1 MACFSGGF
9 SSKHTYMKN
18 SVLKK
23 VEGMGAIVVNNG
35 VAFRVWAPNA
45 EKVLVTGSFN
55 DWNKSQHFMEAED
68 KGYWYGMVEGAKAGD
83 EYKFVIHSNGQE
95 FIKNDPYVRQLTNSA
110 GNGVIANRDFD
121 WEGDSYTV
129 SSWNEL
135 VIYEIHVG
143 TFNSPKRD
151 MPGNFKSVMQKI
163 PHLKKLGINAI
174 EIMPPAEFPGDYSWG
189 YNPAHIFAVES
200 VYGTPHDFKTFVK
213 EAHKHDI
220 AVILDVVYNHIGPQ
234 DIDLWRFDGWY
245 ENDGGGIYFYND
257 WRAET
262 PWGNTRPDYGR
273 EEVRQYLRD
282 NAMMWVEEYHVDG
295 FRFDATSYI
304 RNVHGSDNDP
314 GSDLEEGWVFLQWI
328 NNELKDKYLNK
339 ITIAEDLWNN
349 AWITK
354 ATGDG
359 GAGFG
364 SQVDIGYVAA
374 VRNCIAAVN
383 DDDRDMQALVD
394 VMEKRIGEDAFG
406 RVIYTEAHDDIAEG
420 KSRIPEIISP
430 GEADSWFARKR
441 SVLAAALL
449 FTSPGIPMLFQ
460 GQGFLEDRWFHDRDP
475 LDWNLADKYEGLLE
489 LYGTLISLRRNQTG
503 TTRGLT
509 GQNLHVHHVNNQDK
523 ILAYH
528 RWSEG
533 GSKDSVMVVANF
545 RDATFDQYVIGFPAA
560 GKWKVRFNSDWKG
573 YDDEFTNNFTGEPE
587 AVEGEKDGMPCQAS
601 VSIGPYAFLILS
613 QD

>member
-1 MACFSGGF
+1 
-9 SSKHTYMKN
+9 MKN
-18 SVLKK
+18 TSIEKVAGMGALVLKK
-23 VEGMGAIVVNNG
+23 G

-45 EKVLVTGSFN
+45 DKVFVMGSFN
-55 DWNKSQHFMEAED
+55 EWDEMQHSMDSEEN
-68 KGYWYGMVEGAKAGD
+68 GYWYAQVDKASPGD
-83 EYKFVIHSNGQE
+83 EYKFVIFNQDQ
-95 FIKNDPYVRQLTNSA
+95 KLVRNDPYARQLVNSQ
-110 GNGVIANRDFD
+110 GNSLILDPYFD
-121 WEGDSYTV
+121 WEGDTFNLSL
-129 SSWNEL
+129 WNEL

-143 TFNSPKRD
+143 TFNAPQRD
-151 MPGNFKSVMQKI
+151 MPGNFTSVTKKL
-163 PHLKKLGINAI
+163 PHLKKLGINAV
-174 EIMPPAEFPGDYSWG
+174 EIMPPSEFSGDFSWG
-189 YNPAHIFAVES
+189 YNPAYIFAVES
-200 VYGTPHDFKTFVK
+200 AYGTPHDFKTFVK
-213 EAHKHDI
+213 EAHKHGI

-234 DIDLWRFDGWY
+234 DIDLWRFDGWH
-245 ENDGGGIYFYND
+245 ENEGGGIYFYND

-262 PWGNTRPDYGR
+262 PWGNTRPDFGR
-273 EEVRQYLRD
+273 SEVRQYLRD
-282 NAMMWVEEYHVDG
+282 NAMMWLEEYHIDG
-295 FRFDATSYI
+295 LRFDSTSHI
-304 RNVHGSDNDP
+304 RNVKGLDNDP
-314 GSDLEEGWVFLQWI
+314 GGDLAEGWAFLQWI
-328 NNELKDKYLNK
+328 NNELKEKYINK
-339 ITIAEDLWNN
+339 ITIAEDLCNN
-349 AWITK
+349 PWLTK
-354 ATGDG
+354 STGEG

-364 SQVDIGYVAA
+364 TQVDIGYVAA

-383 DDDRDMQALVD
+383 DDDRDMQALVE

-441 SVLAAALL
+441 SVLAAGLL

-489 LYGTLISLRRNQTG
+489 LYGTLIRLRRNQTG

-523 ILAYH
+523 ILAFH

-545 RDATFDQYVIGFPAA
+545 RDTTFDQYVIGFPDA

-573 YDDEFTNNFTGEPE
+573 YDDEFTDNFTGEPE
-587 AVEGEKDGMPCQAS
+587 ASEGETDGMPFHAAIS
-601 VSIGPYAFLILS
+601 MGPYSLIIFS